1 MIPFSARGKREWWEN
16 RWNWYVREYYQCSKC
31 QRDEVLWPFGP
42 ESGGRGGWR
51 WRMHTKIKP
60 QNAGNQSK
68 VANLKLVQWGKK
80 KCQQSPIH
88 FIRLSGGG
96 KTEVRS
102 YDEKHQSPAPFSDN
116 ALGGGKNSFECEG
129 LIPNTAAIKTHS
141 MPRMGYFFFKNK
153 GIKSQIIL
161 SCDCFIIFC
170 FVCICSHYNPTIL
183 GQQQKPRNWLYFS
196 SIFGKSLWRA
206 LQIAGRGNI
215 KWTST

>member
-1 MIPFSARGKREWWEN
+1 MRE
-16 RWNWYVREYYQCSKC
+16 
-31 QRDEVLWPFGP
+31 
-42 ESGGRGGWR
+42 
-51 WRMHTKIKP
+51 
-60 QNAGNQSK
+60 
-68 VANLKLVQWGKK
+68 KK
-80 KCQQSPIH
+80 KCQQFPIH

-161 SCDCFIIFC
+161 SCDCFFYLLLRMHL
-170 FVCICSHYNPTIL
+170 FQPNHFGPTTKTKEL
-183 GQQQKPRNWLYFS
+183 
-196 SIFGKSLWRA
+196 A
-206 LQIAGRGNI
+206 LLFQYIW
-215 KWTST
+215 KESMTSTANCRKGKHQMNLHLVYK